1 LVFDREECAGRV
13 DPAVALVKVTE
24 METKRAAV
32 SSLYG
37 PAASP
42 LGAGAYTVPFHRV
55 TGADVDAKLSVQGR
69 LIVDEPISV

>member
-1 LVFDREECAGRV
+1 MA
-13 DPAVALVKVTE
+13 
-24 METKRAAV
+24 
-32 SSLYG
+32 
-37 PAASP
+37 AASP